1 MSSGDFATLLSP
13 FAIAGRTVRNRIMLT
28 THNPK
33 MSEERYLH
41 YLETRV
47 AGGVGMVGIP
57 VLNETIST
65 LAYVTP
71 GQLDGISARDLDGT
85 ADPETEEGREFF
97 DSLLLPPL
105 RARADIAHRHGALVF
120 GQVANRGSIRLPE
133 TFQAMVSPSGVP
145 DPHVRAQPRE
155 MTTGEVERVVRLFA
169 RSASRIRRGG
179 LDGVEVHATH
189 GYLVEQFLSPST
201 NRRTDR
207 YGGSLDNR
215 MRFLTEVLEAIRE
228 ECGPDFPIGMR
239 ISGLQ
244 AHPGGLTT
252 DDITAVVRTVESSLA
267 YVNITAGT
275 IGALHDG
282 VVLPYVASSHYEP
295 GFNADAAAAVRE
307 AVSVP
312 VILTGRMNDP
322 ALMEDVLRSGVADL
336 VGTTRALIADPEFV
350 KKTAAGRADRIHK
363 CIGINECHYPDRVSA
378 CPVNPWAGR
387 ERELDV
393 PAPVRRKRVL
403 VVGGGPAGLMC
414 ARTAA
419 SRGHSVVLAEKEHT
433 LGGKI
438 TLLARDPH
446 RAEMASLIDDL
457 TREVAEAGV
466 EVRLGFEVTPEAVA
480 EMAPD
485 AVVVATGALPAVP
498 DVPGLEEIRTRT
510 ALDILDTDLAE
521 LGENVLVVGGLNDH
535 LAPLAAADL
544 LAGHGKKVVLLSECI
559 LPGQAA
565 EPSILHLLTKRL
577 LEKHVRI
584 EALTELVKAG
594 VRPQVR
600 NVFSGE
606 TSEIGAFDSVVF
618 ATGAEPVPFPETDG
632 EFYRIGDCLA
642 PRRLVHATLDGA
654 RIGSRL

>member
-1 MSSGDFATLLSP
+1 MSSGEFETLLSP
-13 FAIAGRTVRNRIMLT
+13 FTIGGRTVRNRIMLT

-33 MSEERYLH
+33 MSEERYLK

-57 VLNETIST
+57 VLHEAIST

-71 GQLDGISARDLDGT
+71 GQLDEISARDLDGT
-85 ADPETEEGREFF
+85 ADPETDEGREFY
-97 DSLLLPPL
+97 DALLLPPL
-105 RARADIAHRHGALVF
+105 RARAEIAHRHGALCF

-133 TFQAMVSPSGVP
+133 TFQAMVSPSGIP
-145 DPHVRAQPRE
+145 DPHVRSQPRE
-155 MTTGEVERVVRLFA
+155 MTTSEVERVVRLFA
-169 RSASRIRRGG
+169 RSASRIQRGG
-179 LDGVEVHATH
+179 FDGVEVHATH
-189 GYLVEQFLSPST
+189 GYLIEQFLSPST
-201 NRRTDR
+201 NHRTDR

-215 MRFLTEVLEAIRE
+215 MRFLTEVLEAIRQ

-244 AHPGGLTT
+244 ANPGGLTT
-252 DDITAVVRTVESSLA
+252 DDIRAVVAAVESSLA

-282 VVLPYVASSHYEP
+282 VVLPYVASSEYAP

-307 AVSVP
+307 SVSVP

-322 ALMEDVLRSGVADL
+322 ALMEDVLRRGVADL

-350 KKTAAGRADRIHK
+350 KKTAAGQADRIHK
-363 CIGINECHYPDRVSA
+363 CIGINECHYPDRVSS

-387 ERELDV
+387 ESELNV
-393 PAPVRRKRVL
+393 PAPTRRKRVL

-419 SRGHSVVLAEKEHT
+419 SRGHSVVLAEKKEV

-438 TLLARDPH
+438 TLLSRDPH
-446 RAEMASLIDDL
+446 RREMASLIDDL
-457 TREVAEAGV
+457 AREVAEAGV
-466 EVRLGFEVTPEAVA
+466 EVRLGFEVTPESVA
-480 EMAPD
+480 ELAPD
-485 AVVVATGALPAVP
+485 AVVAATGAVPAVP
-498 DVPGLEEIRTRT
+498 NVPGLEETRVYT
-510 ALDILDTDLAE
+510 ALDILETDPAE

-544 LAGHGKKVVLLSECI
+544 LASRGKRVVLLSECI

-577 LEKHVRI
+577 LEKRVRV
-584 EALTELVKAG
+584 EALTQLVKG
-594 VRPQVR
+594 GERPQVR

-606 TSEIGAFDSVVF
+606 TSELGGFDSIVF
-618 ATGAEPVPFPETDG
+618 ATGAEPVDFPETGG